1 MKDKLIGMDKF
12 KELLRDGMVIMTGGY
27 ASCGVPD
34 RLLRMAVESGVKDL
48 TIISN
53 DSAYPGYGVSN
64 LVAAG
69 QVKKMITTHIGRNPL
84 TGNLYREGKLELELV
99 PQGTLA
105 ERIRAA
111 GVGLGGVLT
120 EAGLGTEVEYGKEK
134 VTVLGKE
141 YLLELPLHADLA
153 LIRGSVADRFG
164 NIYYR
169 GTTVNFNPLMAMAA
183 DQVVAEAGKI
193 VEVGELTPEETV
205 TPGIFIDYIVGGNV

>member
-1 MKDKLIGMDKF
+1 MKNKQIGRDGF
-12 KELLRDGMVIMTGGY
+12 RELLRDDMVIMTGGY

-34 RLLRMAVESGVKDL
+34 KLLRMVVESGVKNL
-48 TIISN
+48 TVISN

-64 LVAAG
+64 LIAAG
-69 QVKKMITTHIGRNPL
+69 QVKKMVTTHIGRNPL
-84 TGNLYREGKLELELV
+84 TGNLCHEGKLELELV

-120 EAGLGTEVEYGKEK
+120 EVGIGTEVEQGKEK
-134 VTVLGKE
+134 VTVLGRD

-153 LIRGSVADRFG
+153 LIRGSVVDRFG

-169 GTTVNFNPLMAMAA
+169 GTTLNFNPLMAMAA
-183 DQVVAEAGKI
+183 DVVVVEAQKI
-193 VEVGELTPEETV
+193 VETGELTPEEVV
-205 TPGIFIDYIVGGNV
+205 TPGIFVDYIVGGDA